1 MPNDENKAGLIHFP
15 LDLQLFA
22 EGEPNPQPSGDGGN
36 PPTPNPNPTPSGN
49 ETPKTFSEDELNRA
63 KQSASSSAKNE
74 ILKALGISSV
84 DEGKTLI
91 NAKGDQEK
99 KNAELEA
106 RIKQVEEVANTEH
119 QNAVMTSL
127 QCDGKHLGDLRT
139 LSLSRI
145 AEGKDFAAAAK
156 EVMDENP
163 TWKSNPALPKPNMG
177 GNNPAPSPNA
187 KGTPNTAVSAKL
199 QSMYPWLK

>member
-1 MPNDENKAGLIHFP
+1 MPNDEHKAGLKHFP

-22 EGEPNPQPSGDGGN
+22 EGDPNPQPGSAGAVPPVPAPKPNDSGA
-36 PPTPNPNPTPSGN
+36 
-49 ETPKTFSEDELNRA
+49 TPKTYSEDELNRA